1 MRTPKVRIR
10 KVFMLLTVLSTGPL
24 FAQQNGMTVTKS
36 GKVTEDIY
44 MAGATVQV
52 LGEVEGD
59 VVVAGGSVSIV
70 NTVSGDVLAAGGTVS
85 ITANVNDDIRAAG
98 GSVAIAGNVGDDA
111 VAAGGSV
118 TLASGSTVG
127 GRAWF
132 AGETVT
138 VAGNVNRELRATGRK
153 VILAG
158 TIGGDVELYAESVVI
173 EPGAVIKGK
182 LAYSA
187 PNEAVV
193 REGAVIEGAVDW
205 HESDFGEFDERGP
218 GFAGT
223 LVFFLSLAAS
233 AIVLFLIYSP
243 LSSTAVQKLDNAP
256 FKSLGLGLA
265 VLFATPFVVL
275 MLFGSVLGT
284 PLGFIVLALYAVALI
299 VGLLIGIIWIGDA
312 GFRRLG
318 KNPDKSKWIRAGSIV
333 AAAALLLIVGLIP
346 FIGGLAF
353 LIVLMLGIGAVT
365 LYFYQLLASRG
376 NGLAFTSKP
385 ADQPVL

>member
-1 MRTPKVRIR
+1 MRTPKVSIR
-10 KVFMLLTVLSTGPL
+10 KVFMLLAVLATGPL
-24 FAQQNGMTVTKS
+24 FAQDSGPTVTIS
-36 GKVTEDIY
+36 GRVTEDVY

-70 NTVSGDVLAAGGTVS
+70 NTVSGDVLAAGGSIS
-85 ITANVNDDIRAAG
+85 ITGNVNDDIRAAG

-111 VAAGGSV
+111 VVAGGSV
-118 TLASGSTVG
+118 TLDSGSTVG

-138 VAGNVNRELRATGRK
+138 VAGNVNRELRATGKK

-158 TIGGDVELYAESVVI
+158 TIGGDVEIYAESVVI
-173 EPGAVIKGK
+173 EPSAVIKGK
-182 LAYSA
+182 FTYSA
-187 PNEAVV
+187 PNEADV

-205 HESDFGEFDERGP
+205 HESDFGDFEDRGP

-243 LSSTAVQKLDNAP
+243 LPATAVRKLDNAP
-256 FKSLGLGLA
+256 FKSFGLGLA

-275 MLFGSVLGT
+275 MLFVSVLGT
-284 PLGFIVLALYAVALI
+284 PLGFIVLAMYAVVLI
-299 VGLLIGIIWIGDA
+299 VGLLTGIIWLGDA

-318 KNPDKSKWIRAGSIV
+318 KKPDESKWIRAWSIV

-353 LIVLMLGIGAVT
+353 LIVLLLGIGALT
-365 LYFYQLLASRG
+365 LNFYQLLAGQG
-376 NGLAFTSKP
+376 NGLDFTSKP
-385 ADQPVL
+385 AD

>member
-1 MRTPKVRIR
+1 MRTSKVRIR
-10 KVFMLLTVLSTGPL
+10 KFLMLLVVLSTGPL
-24 FAQQNGMTVTKS
+24 FAQDSGPTVTVS
-36 GKVTEDIY
+36 GRITEDVY

-70 NTVSGDVLAAGGTVS
+70 NTVSGDVLAAGGSVS
-85 ITANVNDDIRAAG
+85 ITGNVNDDIRAAG

-111 VAAGGSV
+111 VVAGGSV
-118 TLASGSTVG
+118 TLESGSTVG

-138 VAGNVNRELRATGRK
+138 VNGNVNGELRATGKK

-158 TIGGDVELYAESVVI
+158 TVGGDVEIIAESIVI
-173 EPGAVIKGK
+173 EPGAAIKGK
-182 LAYSA
+182 FTYSA
-187 PNEAVV
+187 PSEADV

-205 HESDFGEFDERGP
+205 HESEFGEFDDRGP

-223 LVFFLSLAAS
+223 LVFYLSLAAS
-233 AIVLFLIYSP
+233 AIVLFLVYAP
-243 LSSTAVQKLDNAP
+243 LPATAVQRLDNAP

-265 VLFATPFVVL
+265 ILFATPFVVL
-275 MLFGSVLGT
+275 MLFVSVLGT
-284 PLGFIVLALYAVALI
+284 PLAFIVLALYAVALI
-299 VGLLIGIIWIGDA
+299 VGLLTGIIWIGDA

-318 KNPDKSKWIRAGSIV
+318 KKPDDSKWIRAWSIV

-353 LIVLMLGIGAVT
+353 LIVLLLGIGAVT
-365 LYFYQLLASRG
+365 LNFYQLFAGRG
-376 NGLAFTSKP
+376 NDLTFGSNP
-385 ADQPVL
+385 ADQPGR